1 MMAHETGRRKLLNPE
16 RIIAWVTTC
25 GLIGAA
31 LLNLQKVK
39 AAPAKI
45 EGLESR
51 VGNFEKETSNR
62 FVSTEKYIAIHCAQQ
77 AQKEVDI
84 DKQLDKID
92 KKLDRLIERK

>member
-1 MMAHETGRRKLLNPE
+1 MTNETGRRKLLNPE
-16 RIIAWVTTC
+16 RIIAWITTC

-39 AAPAKI
+39 AAPAKLDN
-45 EGLESR
+45 LESR
-51 VGNFEKETSNR
+51 IGSFEKETVDR
-62 FVSTEKYIAIHCAQQ
+62 FVSNEKYVAIHCAQQ

-92 KKLDRLIERK
+92 KKLDRLIERR